1 MEAETR
7 CISQLNEDHL
17 INNKCN
23 NAVSPQVIERERGN
37 AAHSSFLFSFL
48 SYVLSHSWKF
58 LWEISFRDFLK
69 EIIHINSKNYMV
81 DTFNLIN
88 PQNSKLTKISSYTV
102 CYMTVVECNVCHTY
116 VPGSSSTSS
125 SFLNI

>member
-69 EIIHINSKNYMV
+69 EIIHINLKNYMV
-81 DTFNLIN
+81 DTSN
-88 PQNSKLTKISSYTV
+88 
-102 CYMTVVECNVCHTY
+102 
-116 VPGSSSTSS
+116 
-125 SFLNI
+125 